1 MEMYVK
7 NIIPL
12 MEAKYNSF
20 TDIEKNIADYFIKNN
35 DISEL
40 SSKVIASKLF
50 VSEASLS
57 RFAKKCGFSGY
68 REFVYVYKE
77 SFDERKNDSSSL
89 SKTVL
94 DTYSTL
100 LSKTRSL
107 IDEIQISRIVKL
119 LKKSTRVVA
128 CGKGSSGLVA
138 EEMESRFMRIGID
151 IDSVKDTDRMRMQS
165 VFLNDKSLVFGFS
178 LSGTTEAVLY
188 LLREAHLKK
197 AKTVLFT
204 ANINQEFS
212 KYCDEVILVASTKF
226 LHYGNILSPQ
236 FPLLVALDVIYSELV
251 NLDRT
256 LKAALHDY
264 TVKALGKEDIMK
276 I

>member
-1 MEMYVK
+1 MYVK

-20 TDIEKNIADYFIKNN
+20 TDIEKNIADYFIKSN
-35 DISEL
+35 DVSEL

-68 REFVYVYKE
+68 REFVYVYKD

-128 CGKGSSGLVA
+128 CGKG
-138 EEMESRFMRIGID
+138 RY
-151 IDSVKDTDRMRMQS
+151 DTIRR
-165 VFLNDKSLVFGFS
+165 
-178 LSGTTEAVLY
+178 
-188 LLREAHLKK
+188 
-197 AKTVLFT
+197 
-204 ANINQEFS
+204 
-212 KYCDEVILVASTKF
+212 
-226 LHYGNILSPQ
+226 
-236 FPLLVALDVIYSELV
+236 
-251 NLDRT
+251 
-256 LKAALHDY
+256 
-264 TVKALGKEDIMK
+264 
-276 I
+276 

>member
-1 MEMYVK
+1 MYVK

-20 TDIEKNIADYFIKNN
+20 TDIEKNIADYFIKSN
-35 DISEL
+35 DVSEL

-68 REFVYVYKE
+68 REFVYVYKD

-100 LSKTRSL
+100 LSKTRS
-107 IDEIQISRIVKL
+107 
-119 LKKSTRVVA
+119 KKSTRVVA

-251 NLDRT
+251 NSDRT